1 MDKYGRIEYVAAAY
15 NAGPGRVVQWR
26 ASLPLEMDE
35 WAEAV
40 PFRETRLYIQGVV
53 RNTLQYKRLYDSNG
67 QFRAEVGARA
77 IYPASKTA
85 PAQPADSTIR
95 IRRSIG
101 EEEE

>member
-1 MDKYGRIEYVAAAY
+1 
-15 NAGPGRVVQWR
+15 
-26 ASLPLEMDE
+26 LPLELDE

-53 RNTLQYKRLYDSNG
+53 RNTLQYKRLYDDNG

-77 IYPASKTA
+77 IYPSSKSA
-85 PAQPADSTIR
+85 PAQPPDSTIHV
-95 IRRSIG
+95 RRSIG